1 MELQVNYINQILIFV
16 IFAASLNL
24 LMGYLGQVS
33 VAHGA
38 FGAFGGYSLA
48 YLFLNHGF
56 NTLEGLGVGLV
67 VAALGGVV
75 VGFPALRLTTEWLIL
90 LTLAAQIIVIALVS
104 TSSSFGG
111 TYGLQNVAGL
121 SVFGHKLLQPTDM
134 LPLFAACAVVTLLI
148 CWRVG
153 ESPYGR
159 VLRGIRED
167 ELACRALGKNV
178 YSYKMAVFSL
188 TAAMAGLAGVL
199 YVVTIQIASPQL
211 FSFDLSTTIVAM
223 VIFGGMGNLI
233 GSVLGAT
240 ALVLLTPFFENVLS
254 FDAQK
259 ASLWRL
265 LAYGIVLV
273 VVMMLRPQ
281 GLLPEGAA
289 PIRWTMSKLSCLR
302 GHRPA
307 AVTPAVA
314 AAGPGGAGVP
324 VPEETAHGAYR
335 DPTPIAADEHSLA
348 GVHIPVPATVAVAE
362 RADTRPAGEP
372 VLQVTG
378 LSKRFGGIVAAEDLD
393 IELRRGTITALV
405 GPNGAGKTT
414 VYNLLTGAIPPD
426 RGTVILNGED
436 ISGLRPDQVAL
447 KGMARSFQD
456 VRVFPRLSVLQN
468 IMLAV
473 PGQPGEKMGPL
484 FFRMAHTAQVERQ
497 VRDHSREWLHF
508 VGLDEF
514 AEYPAGALAF
524 GQQKLVALARV
535 LASEA
540 DVLLL
545 DEPASGIDQ
554 QWVDVMLTLIERMRD
569 QGRTVCIVEH
579 NLHVVGRLADHVYF
593 MELGRI
599 TAQGT
604 FEELTGEKRLA
615 EAYFGIA

>member
-1 MELQVNYINQILIFV
+1 MELQINYVNQILIFV

-24 LMGYLGQVS
+24 LMGYMGQVS

-38 FGAFGGYSLA
+38 FGAFGGYALA
-48 YLFLNHGF
+48 YLFLHQGF
-56 NTLEGLGVGLV
+56 NTLEGLGVGLA
-67 VAALGGVV
+67 VAALGGLV

-90 LTLAAQIIVIALVS
+90 LTLAAQIIVIALAQ

-121 SVFGHKLLQPTDM
+121 SVFGHKLLQPSDM
-134 LPLFAACAVVTLLI
+134 LPLFIACAVITLLL
-148 CWRVG
+148 CWRMG

-178 YSYKMAVFSL
+178 YSYKLAVFSI
-188 TAAMAGLAGVL
+188 TAAMAGVAGVL
-199 YVVTIQIASPQL
+199 LVVTNQIASPPL

-233 GSVLGAT
+233 GSVIGAT
-240 ALVLLTPFFENVLS
+240 VLVLLTPFFENVLS

-265 LAYGIVLV
+265 VAYGIVLV
-273 VVMMLRPQ
+273 AVMMLRPQ

-289 PIRWTMSKLSCLR
+289 PIRWTSNKLARLR
-302 GHRPA
+302 GRRPA
-307 AVTPAVA
+307 AVATPAVA
-314 AAGPGGAGVP
+314 AAASGDGPPLPA
-324 VPEETAHGAYR
+324 EAAHGAFR
-335 DPTPIAADEHSLA
+335 DPTPIAADEHSHA
-348 GVHIPVPATVAVAE
+348 GVRLPTPASVAVAE
-362 RADTRPAGEP
+362 RHDPRPVGEP

-378 LSKRFGGIVAAEDLD
+378 LSKRFGGIVAAEGLD

-414 VYNLLTGAIPPD
+414 VYNLLTGAIAPD

-447 KGMARSFQD
+447 RGMARSFQD
-456 VRVFPRLSVLQN
+456 VRVFPRLSSLQN
-468 IMLAV
+468 VMLAV
-473 PGQPGEKMGPL
+473 PDQPGEHLGPL
-484 FFRMAHTAQVERQ
+484 FFRMAHSRQVERQ
-497 VRDHSREWLHF
+497 VRDRALEWLHF

-514 AEYPAGALAF
+514 AAYPAGALAF